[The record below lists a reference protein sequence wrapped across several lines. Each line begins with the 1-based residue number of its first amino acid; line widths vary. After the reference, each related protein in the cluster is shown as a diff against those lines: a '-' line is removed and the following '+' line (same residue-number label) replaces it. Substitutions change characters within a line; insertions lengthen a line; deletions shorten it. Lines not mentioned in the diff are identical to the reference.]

1 MKSFLLLLGL
11 IVIAI
16 GFAGKA
22 MLPGRNESF
31 SFLQGGLALGGAFL
45 ICFFFLRNSYWHGMI
60 GSGIVALLGFCRSV
74 VNAPNWLK
82 WLQQAPPKTPATP
95 ILELA
100 VAILCLIYLIKVIQL
115 LLTEKTRRLLKN
127 DNTTKNS

>member
-1 MKSFLLLLGL
+1 MPRFLLCLGL

-16 GFAGKA
+16 GFAGKT

-45 ICFFFLRNSYWHGMI
+45 ICFFFLRSSYWHGMI

-74 VNAPNWLK
+74 VNAPDWLS
-82 WLQQAPPKTPATP
+82 WLRHSSPKPPATP
-95 ILELA
+95 ALECC
-100 VAILCLIYLIKVIQL
+100 VAILCLIYLIGVIQSL
-115 LLTEKTRRLLKN
+115 LAEKTRRLREA
-127 DNTTKNS
+127 DTATSD